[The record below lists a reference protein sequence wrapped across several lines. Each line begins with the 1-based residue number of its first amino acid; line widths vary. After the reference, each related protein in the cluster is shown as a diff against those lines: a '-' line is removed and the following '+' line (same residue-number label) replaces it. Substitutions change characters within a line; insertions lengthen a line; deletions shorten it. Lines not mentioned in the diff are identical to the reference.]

1 LAPSALPAQ
10 TSPTSTLPLAEVR
23 FMSWEQAQSGLF
35 TTTDGR
41 DFKPVNAPAYA
52 FGRPSQVRGD
62 LPLRLYE
69 RVMRDRRPV
78 YEIVAEAAIEPG
90 FRRAQAYLVRQPD
103 HDGRRSY
110 RLIAMSND
118 PDAFRVGEVRVFNFS
133 PYHCMV
139 RIGDTPVGM
148 APLEWR
154 TLSATPDRKHRV
166 ALAATLQVADAWTPV
181 ARGLTPLRENFRGP
195 ATPRHPPRRH
205 GSAGMPHPVPP
216 PRPQTPRGSRRHP
229 AGGGCL
235 DARRPRHDHPAR
247 KLPRRR
253 HAAAHPRL
261 ARPRRPGGRRE
272 RNPRHAGDLQRI
284 HPPRDQPARRTGRE
298 PLRPRALKRPAS
310 LAENSYAP

>member
-1 LAPSALPAQ
+1 MNTMLRTAVTSLALLALASLAPSALPAQ

-69 RVMRDRRPV
+69 RVMRDGRPV

-181 ARGLTPLRENFRGP
+181 ARGMITLRENFRGDATLLHTRASLDPGAPEAAVNETRVMLVTSSEYIHP
-195 ATPRHPPRRH
+195 ATN
-205 GSAGMPHPVPP
+205 
-216 PRPQTPRGSRRHP
+216 
-229 AGGGCL
+229 
-235 DARRPRHDHPAR
+235 
-247 KLPRRR
+247 
-253 HAAAHPRL
+253 
-261 ARPRRPGGRRE
+261 RRE
-272 RNPRHAGDLQRI
+272 EQA
-284 HPPRDQPARRTGRE
+284 
-298 PLRPRALKRPAS
+298 AS
-310 LAENSYAP
+310 LSALVR